1 MICVRSNKKHGSS
14 NLLLENKN
22 IVIQPIVTQKT
33 TNNIKKIKN
42 ILTNGNRKNDSTE
55 NKILNYISNIVSIDG
70 KNEGNSVLINKMKEK
85 EPEIFKIINERYA
98 NLNLP
103 YDILNKSYL
112 IGIEQQEAA
121 YQNIV
126 NNLDF
131 VNSLFEEV
139 TYDNCL
145 LILNIFYEVYG
156 WAKYEKE
163 LSKKE
168 RLKYYA
174 FLMNQW
180 MNGIT
185 LKKIIKGSIDYKVN
199 NNQRVYVFNRE
210 RKYLSVVPISECP
223 SSLEREYTSIPAFND
238 SVAK

>member
-1 MICVRSNKKHGSS
+1 
-14 NLLLENKN
+14 
-22 IVIQPIVTQKT
+22 
-33 TNNIKKIKN
+33 
-42 ILTNGNRKNDSTE
+42 
-55 NKILNYISNIVSIDG
+55 
-70 KNEGNSVLINKMKEK
+70 MKEK

-199 NNQRVYVFNRE
+199 NNQRVYVFNQPTDEYFSASNPAHINMVIRE
-210 RKYLSVVPISECP
+210 VLSDIENVIQYNIQIYLENYLNI
-223 SSLEREYTSIPAFND
+223 LEYLNRTE
-238 SVAK
+238 